1 MASRLMIAADDSLSP
16 PHGVI
21 RRTALPGDNPFETP
35 PPRRFFYTEEE
46 LDRMCW
52 APRPRRRVQRTRLA
66 RNNAPVP
73 FAAFN
78 LVPADASVAGSHV
91 VVPEPSPEPSPRN
104 SPPPKARE
112 RPRRSARIIERKNSN
127 VAAAV
132 QSVAGMVV
140 DSPVVA
146 EAAAAAV
153 AVAKASPKT
162 GGGQK
167 RARDDS
173 HGGNKHNP
181 RGSIA
186 QQPTR
191 LPSPSGK
198 KLKRTTGS
206 PQQAA

>member
-1 MASRLMIAADDSLSP
+1 MDQIGTRLTCLCPLLCRVVCDAC
-16 PHGVI
+16 VQ
-21 RRTALPGDNPFETP
+21 
-35 PPRRFFYTEEE
+35 
-46 LDRMCW
+46 
-52 APRPRRRVQRTRLA
+52 VQRTRLA

-78 LVPADASVAGSHV
+78 LVPADASLAGSHV
-91 VVPEPSPEPSPRN
+91 VVPEPSREPSPRN

-127 VAAAV
+127 VAAV
-132 QSVAGMVV
+132 QVGGVGGWERVEWMDGWMDGWGDLSLCVVCVVCQSAAGMVV